1 MYKPSQPPPPSNRAG
16 LVSACIDVGVS
27 GGGPVGWILQSETG
41 GGIEGGG
48 AVEEVY
54 IHISIMNESAVDDT
68 PFI

>member
-1 MYKPSQPPPPSNRAG
+1 MDSTIGNR
-16 LVSACIDVGVS
+16 
-27 GGGPVGWILQSETG
+27 

>member
-1 MYKPSQPPPPSNRAG
+1 

>member
-16 LVSACIDVGVS
+16 LVSACMNVGVS
-27 GGGPVGWILQSETG
+27 GGPVGWILQSETG
-41 GGIEGGG
+41 GELRGGG